1 VENVRGKE
9 DTVTLD
15 TAGFQFYSRPAKHK
29 SFVNDEEIRR
39 EYYRESEQLLKEVTG
54 ASKVT
59 IFDHSQLASEFLLER
74 YLTLPYRQLC
84 DAPVPDRLI
93 MTQQTD
99 NLCPKRMSTKPSLLP
114 LLGFIS
120 THQTRRRNF

>member
-1 VENVRGKE
+1 MENVRGKE

-15 TAGFQFYSRPAKHK
+15 TAGFQFYNCPARHQ
-29 SFVNDEEIRR
+29 SFANDEEIRR

-59 IFDHSQLASEFLLER
+59 IFDHSELALGFLLGR
-74 YLTLPYRQLC
+74 YLTLSYRQLC
-84 DAPVPDRLI
+84 GAPVLDRSI
-93 MTQQTD
+93 MIQQTD

-114 LLGFIS
+114 LLGSIS